1 LVDFP
6 YANDAMFIEHPN
18 WYKSLMVPNY
28 SMTYNLSV
36 TATNQY
42 GSHTYYFDY
51 THTPTMNIMKSEE
64 EQEQEKQEEEQ
75 Q

>member
-1 LVDFP
+1 
-6 YANDAMFIEHPN
+6 MFMDHPN

-28 SMTYNLSV
+28 SMVYNLSV

-51 THTPTMNIMKSEE
+51 THNPTMIMRSSEE
-64 EQEQEKQEEEQ
+64 GQEQEKEEQ
-75 Q
+75 KDKKEKQQ